1 MNDVQLRSDRGL
13 AQPAVVITGGTEGI
27 GRALA
32 ELFAKDGNNLLIVAR
47 DEAKLARTAAE
58 LTKAY
63 PVIVKVTS
71 QDLTTEE
78 GRAGVEQA
86 LRRFGLYADILVNNA
101 GMMSHGFFQ
110 DVDTATVHRLLDLD
124 VRALVDLTHRFLP
137 GMLARRRGGVLNV
150 ASMMGFMP
158 VPYQAIYAASKAFVL
173 SFSKAL
179 AYETMGTGVRVSVVA
194 PGVVA
199 TKLHAKA
206 GTQNSRYMYLV
217 PQHAAGKGGAD
228 RLCPLQARLV
238 GDRPGLGQLA
248 EHDPDPRRAGLHAG
262 AADGMVLQDARRR
275 RQRAVAEPAA
285 GARGDEARRRAGA
298 ARPRRLDG
306 RTRR

>member
-32 ELFAKDGNNLLIVAR
+32 ELFAKDGNNLLLVAR

-110 DVDTATVHRLLDLD
+110 DVDTATVHRLIDLD

-206 GTQNSRYMYLV
+206 GTQNSRYMYLFPNTPPEKVARIAYSRFKRGWSVIV
-217 PQHAAGKGGAD
+217 PGWANWLSTILIRFVPD
-228 RLCPLQARLV
+228 FMLVPLMGWLFRMRDDE
-238 GDRPGLGQLA
+238 GN
-248 EHDPDPRRAGLHAG
+248 
-262 AADGMVLQDARRR
+262 VLWPNPLP
-275 RQRAVAEPAA
+275 EPAA
-285 GARGDEARRRAGA
+285 TKRAVEPA
-298 ARPRRLDG
+298 QLDPVD
-306 RTRR
+306 

>member
-1 MNDVQLRSDRGL
+1 MNNVQLRSDGGL
-13 AQPAVVITGGTEGI
+13 AQPAVVITGGAEGI

-32 ELFAKDGNNLLIVAR
+32 ELFAKDGNNLLLVAR

-124 VRALVDLTHRFLP
+124 IRAVVDLTHRFLP
-137 GMLARRRGGVLNV
+137 GMLARRRGGVLNL

-179 AYETMGTGVRVSVVA
+179 AYETMGTGIRVSVVA

-206 GTQNSRYMYLV
+206 GTQNSRYLYLFPNTPPEKVARIAYSRFKRGWSVIVPGWANWLSTIAIRFVPDFLLV
-217 PQHAAGKGGAD
+217 PLMGWFFRMRDEEGNV
-228 RLCPLQARLV
+228 LWPNPLPEPAT
-238 GDRPGLGQLA
+238 P
-248 EHDPDPRRAGLHAG
+248 E
-262 AADGMVLQDARRR
+262 
-275 RQRAVAEPAA
+275 RAVESAHLHPVE
-285 GARGDEARRRAGA
+285 
-298 ARPRRLDG
+298 
-306 RTRR
+306 

>member
-1 MNDVQLRSDRGL
+1 MNNVQLRSDGGL

-32 ELFAKDGNNLLIVAR
+32 ELFAKDGNNLLLVAR

-86 LRRFGLYADILVNNA
+86 LHRFGLYADILVNNA

-110 DVDTATVHRLLDLD
+110 DVDTATVHRLLNLD
-124 VRALVDLTHRFLP
+124 IRALVDLTHRFLP

-206 GTQNSRYMYLV
+206 GTQNSRYMYLFPNTSPEKVARIAYSRFKRGWSVIV
-217 PQHAAGKGGAD
+217 PGWANWLSTTAIRFVPD
-228 RLCPLQARLV
+228 FLLVPLMGWFFRMRDDE
-238 GDRPGLGQLA
+238 GN
-248 EHDPDPRRAGLHAG
+248 
-262 AADGMVLQDARRR
+262 VLWPNPLP
-275 RQRAVAEPAA
+275 EPATSKCA
-285 GARGDEARRRAGA
+285 VEPAH
-298 ARPRRLDG
+298 LDPVE
-306 RTRR
+306 

>member
-1 MNDVQLRSDRGL
+1 MNNVQLRSDRGL

-32 ELFAKDGNNLLIVAR
+32 ELFAKDGNNLLLVAR

-63 PVIVKVTS
+63 PVIVQITS

-110 DVDTATVHRLLDLD
+110 DVDTATVHRLIDLD

-158 VPYQAIYAASKAFVL
+158 VPYQALYAASKAFVL

-179 AYETMGTGVRVSVVA
+179 AYETMGTGVRVSVAA

-206 GTQNSRYMYLV
+206 GTENSRYLYLFPNTPPEKVARIAYSRFKRGWSVIIPGWANWLSTIAIRVVPDFLLV
-217 PQHAAGKGGAD
+217 PLMGWFFRMRDDEGNV
-228 RLCPLQARLV
+228 LWPNPL
-238 GDRPGLGQLA
+238 P
-248 EHDPDPRRAGLHAG
+248 
-262 AADGMVLQDARRR
+262 
-275 RQRAVAEPAA
+275 EPAA
-285 GARGDEARRRAGA
+285 TKRTVEPAQ
-298 ARPRRLDG
+298 LDPVD
-306 RTRR
+306 

>member
-1 MNDVQLRSDRGL
+1 MNDVHLRSDRGL

-47 DEAKLARTAAE
+47 DERKLARTAAE
-58 LTKAY
+58 LTKTY

-86 LRRFGLYADILVNNA
+86 LRRFGLYADVLVNNA

-110 DVDTATVHRLLDLD
+110 DVDAATVHRLLDLN

-179 AYETMGTGVRVSVVA
+179 SYETMGSGVQVSVVA

-206 GTQNSRYMYLV
+206 GTQNSRYMYLFPNTPPEKVAEIAYARFKRGWSVIV
-217 PQHAAGKGGAD
+217 PGWANWLSTILIRVVPDFMLVPLMGWFFRMRDDEGNVLWPNPLPEPVAGK
-228 RLCPLQARLV
+228 
-238 GDRPGLGQLA
+238 
-248 EHDPDPRRAGLHAG
+248 
-262 AADGMVLQDARRR
+262 
-275 RQRAVAEPAA
+275 RAVEPAH
-285 GARGDEARRRAGA
+285 
-298 ARPRRLDG
+298 LDPVD
-306 RTRR
+306 

>member
-1 MNDVQLRSDRGL
+1 MNNVQLRSDGGL

-32 ELFAKDGNNLLIVAR
+32 ELFAKDGNNLLLVAR

-86 LRRFGLYADILVNNA
+86 LRRFDLYADILVNNA

-124 VRALVDLTHRFLP
+124 IRAVVDLTHRFLP

-206 GTQNSRYMYLV
+206 GTQNSRYMYLFPNTPPEKVARIAYSRFKRGWSVIV
-217 PQHAAGKGGAD
+217 PGWANWLSTIAIRVVPD
-228 RLCPLQARLV
+228 FLLVPLMGWFFRMRDEE
-238 GDRPGLGQLA
+238 GN
-248 EHDPDPRRAGLHAG
+248 
-262 AADGMVLQDARRR
+262 VLWPNPLPEPATAK
-275 RQRAVAEPAA
+275 RAVEPAH
-285 GARGDEARRRAGA
+285 
-298 ARPRRLDG
+298 LDPVD
-306 RTRR
+306 

>member
-1 MNDVQLRSDRGL
+1 MNNVQLRSDGGL

-32 ELFAKDGNNLLIVAR
+32 ELFAKDGNNLLLVAR

-86 LRRFGLYADILVNNA
+86 LHRFGLYADILVNNA

-110 DVDTATVHRLLDLD
+110 DVDTATVHRLLNLD
-124 VRALVDLTHRFLP
+124 IRALVDLTHRFLP
-137 GMLARRRGGVLNV
+137 GMLARRRGGVLNL

-206 GTQNSRYMYLV
+206 GTQNSRYMYLFPNTSPEKVARIAYSRFKRGWSVIV
-217 PQHAAGKGGAD
+217 PGWANWLSTTAIRFVPD
-228 RLCPLQARLV
+228 FLLVPLMGWFFRMRDDE
-238 GDRPGLGQLA
+238 GN
-248 EHDPDPRRAGLHAG
+248 
-262 AADGMVLQDARRR
+262 VLWPNPLP
-275 RQRAVAEPAA
+275 EPATSKCA
-285 GARGDEARRRAGA
+285 VEPAH
-298 ARPRRLDG
+298 LDPVE
-306 RTRR
+306 

>member
-1 MNDVQLRSDRGL
+1 MNDVHLRSDGGL
-13 AQPAVVITGGTEGI
+13 PQPAVVITGGTEGI

-32 ELFAKDGNNLLIVAR
+32 ELFAEDGNNLLIVAR

-58 LTKAY
+58 LTKTY

-71 QDLTTEE
+71 QDITTEE
-78 GRAGVEQA
+78 GRAGIEQA

-110 DVDTATVHRLLDLD
+110 DVDTATVHRLLDLN

-179 AYETMGTGVRVSVVA
+179 SYETMGSGVRVSVVA

-206 GTQNSRYMYLV
+206 GTQNSRYMYLFPNTPPEKVAVIAYAHFKRGWSVIV
-217 PQHAAGKGGAD
+217 PGWANWLSTILIRIVPD
-228 RLCPLQARLV
+228 FMLVPLMGWFFRMRDDEGNVLW
-238 GDRPGLGQLA
+238 PNPL
-248 EHDPDPRRAGLHAG
+248 PD
-262 AADGMVLQDARRR
+262 
-275 RQRAVAEPAA
+275 PAA
-285 GARGDEARRRAGA
+285 GTRAVEPA
-298 ARPRRLDG
+298 HLDPVD
-306 RTRR
+306 

>member
-1 MNDVQLRSDRGL
+1 MNNVQLRSDGGL

-32 ELFAKDGNNLLIVAR
+32 ELFAKDGNNLLLVAR

-63 PVIVKVTS
+63 PVVVKVTS

-110 DVDTATVHRLLDLD
+110 DVDTATVHRLLGLD
-124 VRALVDLTHRFLP
+124 IRAVVDLTHRFLP

-206 GTQNSRYMYLV
+206 GTQNSRYMYLFPNTPPEKVARIAYSRFKRGWSVIV
-217 PQHAAGKGGAD
+217 PGWANWLSTIAIRFVPD
-228 RLCPLQARLV
+228 FLLVPLMGWFFRMRDEE
-238 GDRPGLGQLA
+238 GN
-248 EHDPDPRRAGLHAG
+248 
-262 AADGMVLQDARRR
+262 VLWPNPLPEPVTPER
-275 RQRAVAEPAA
+275 VVEPAH
-285 GARGDEARRRAGA
+285 
-298 ARPRRLDG
+298 LDPVE
-306 RTRR
+306 

>member
-1 MNDVQLRSDRGL
+1 MNDVHLRSDGGPP
-13 AQPAVVITGGTEGI
+13 QPAVVITGGTEGI

-110 DVDTATVHRLLDLD
+110 DVDTATVHRLLDLN

-158 VPYQAIYAASKAFVL
+158 VPYQALYAASKAFVL

-179 AYETMGTGVRVSVVA
+179 SYETMGSGVQVSVVA

-206 GTQNSRYMYLV
+206 GTQNSRYMYLFPNTPPEKVAEIAYARFKRRWSVIV
-217 PQHAAGKGGAD
+217 PGLANWLSTILIRVVPDFMLVPLMGWFFRMRDDEGNVLWPNPLSDPTAGK
-228 RLCPLQARLV
+228 RTV
-238 GDRPGLGQLA
+238 
-248 EHDPDPRRAGLHAG
+248 
-262 AADGMVLQDARRR
+262 
-275 RQRAVAEPAA
+275 EPAH
-285 GARGDEARRRAGA
+285 
-298 ARPRRLDG
+298 LDPVD
-306 RTRR
+306 